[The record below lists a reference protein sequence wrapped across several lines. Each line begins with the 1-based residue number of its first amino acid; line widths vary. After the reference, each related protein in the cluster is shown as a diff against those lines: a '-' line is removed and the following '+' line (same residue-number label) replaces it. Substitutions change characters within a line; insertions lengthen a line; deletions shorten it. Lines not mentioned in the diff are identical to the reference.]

1 MRLTQT
7 PQRPSAPPSGY
18 ALPVAGEALRIG
30 HAGPDVIALQQKL
43 NALGARPPLAVDGQF
58 GPKTQ
63 AALQSLTGSSSIGAA
78 DVSQL
83 SKPGASGT
91 LARYPVHFHQGG
103 DGFSPGAAPASLS
116 TPAATEVAPTS
127 QASAVSQ
134 RVVDNAFAENDSIN
148 PMKRG
153 DDGHLKGWQ
162 HLQSVYEKTTGWRPS
177 DKECQTITP
186 GSGVKP
192 GGSSWC
198 GIWACH
204 VLQQSGC
211 NVKWDMTKGGM
222 VGDVTHVL
230 APRFTSPSTY
240 KAERQAFEQSIRP
253 GDVVTL
259 NGAQNHHA
267 IVTRVNPDGTI
278 ETMDGNKPHV
288 GPGKAKLSDVTTYY
302 RANGE

>member
-1 MRLTQT
+1 MRLSSTTT
-7 PQRPSAPPSGY
+7 PQRPSAPLTSSTY
-18 ALPVAGEALRIG
+18 AAPAAGEALHIG
-30 HAGPDVIALQQKL
+30 HSGADVLSLQQKV
-43 NALGARPPLAVDGQF
+43 NALGARPPLALDGKF

-63 AALQSLTGSSSIGAA
+63 AALQSLTGTNTISPA
-78 DVSQL
+78 DVAQL
-83 SKPGASGT
+83 SKPA
-91 LARYPVHFHQGG
+91 
-103 DGFSPGAAPASLS
+103 
-116 TPAATEVAPTS
+116 PAATTDGFVSQQASTSATAISSPAAASEVAPTS

-153 DDGHLKGWQ
+153 DDGHVKGWQ
-162 HLQSVYEKTTGWRPS
+162 HLQDVYAKTTGWRPS
-177 DKECQTITP
+177 DKDCQTVTP
-186 GSGVKP
+186 GGGVKP

-222 VGDVTHVL
+222 VGDVSHVL

-267 IVTRVNPDGTI
+267 IVTKVNPDGTI

-302 RANGE
+302 RANGD